1 MQDQR
6 LRTLVS
12 NRTREDMSNKFN
24 ALWKDTKVVRVK
36 VIEFLKAQQLR
47 LNNNEIDE
55 YLIKTSDKNL
65 AFSLRLTQN
74 NIEVLGAD
82 FIINNDIDLIGVL
95 NSYIIGID
103 TSHIGKS
110 FYITVD
116 YGV

>member
-12 NRTREDMSNKFN
+12 NRTREDISNKFN
-24 ALWKDTKVVRVK
+24 TLWKDTKVVRVK
-36 VIEFLKAQQLR
+36 VIEFLKVQQLR

-55 YLIKTSDKNL
+55 YIIKTSDKNL

-95 NSYIIGID
+95 NSYIIGVD
-103 TSHIGKS
+103 NSHIGKS